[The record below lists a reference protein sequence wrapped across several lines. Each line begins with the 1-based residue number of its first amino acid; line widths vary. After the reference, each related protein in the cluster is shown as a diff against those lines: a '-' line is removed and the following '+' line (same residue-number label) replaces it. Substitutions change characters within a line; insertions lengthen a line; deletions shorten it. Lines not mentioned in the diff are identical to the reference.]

1 MRTYLKGDANESHT
15 HLLYLNVVSS
25 GGEVS
30 IRKFL
35 WLTSGIVF
43 LGGCVVTYVLADLSG
58 KTLASGTLGKLTQ
71 TRYNR
76 GQKPPVHFEDLTQR
90 PPVAD
95 ASHDQNAA
103 GVYRIP

>member
-1 MRTYLKGDANESHT
+1 MTAVPEGKSYSPLARVAMREYLKTGQGVT

-35 WLTSGIVF
+35 WFTHGVVF
-43 LGGCVVTYVLADLSG
+43 LGGCVVTYVLADLTG

-71 TRYNR
+71 IKYTR
-76 GQKPPVHFEDLTQR
+76 GQDPFIQFEDLTK
-90 PPVAD
+90 
-95 ASHDQNAA
+95 
-103 GVYRIP
+103 